1 MITKTIGTGGDYAT
15 IYAATRAFSYDVYG
29 ALNDDVTFNIIS
41 DVSEIS
47 GGDFTWIDMNGHTV
61 RLTCNYNETN
71 ISDWQNWYKIN
82 CQEANGFQLYPE
94 GFSATKTGT
103 FQVDHIYVMGKTAGG
118 FATCLRSG
126 SSSLAN
132 FVVYNCFFFCPQGA
146 ATLSIYADYGG
157 QPSVTVTIRT
167 CLISGGDCSLITE
180 SGFRG
185 TLNVYNTSL
194 ISNDLRTV
202 YMRGTGTRNFTNTV
216 SIRGGTTGDAFYKD
230 STDGT
235 IIANYVNCACD
246 DASITDTA
254 DSQTNCLENIAS
266 ADEFVSLDDTNAE
279 FLFPKSGGNIATGG
293 IDAGYSTD
301 IVGSPIPGPDR
312 LYSIGCHE
320 FQGTPPFAGTGVG
333 LEFAIDSDNI
343 VADEGKVTST
353 IDSVAINT
361 TNFQLKLRTLDG
373 DTLTEYL
380 VCDPD
385 TDQVD
390 LKKEAKLSTLNA
402 ATTDTDKF
410 LVSDSGAVKYRTG
423 AEALSDIGAAAALSG
438 TANKVAKFTSTTAIG
453 DSSITDTG
461 SLVSVA
467 SGAKVNIDNVTDAT
481 NGTDGSLQTDGG
493 LSVAKKAY
501 IGTNLTVVADVDVG
515 GTLSTDGRI
524 LDVKT
529 KTDTYIA
536 TTDDDVIV
544 CNKET
549 AMTVTLP
556 VASGGGR
563 RFIIKNIGAGIVTV
577 DGDSS
582 DTIDGETTQALS
594 QWSSMQVVDYAAN
607 KWVIV

>member
-1 MITKTIGTGGDYAT
+1 MTI
-15 IYAATRAFSYDVYG
+15 
-29 ALNDDVTFNIIS
+29 
-41 DVSEIS
+41 
-47 GGDFTWIDMNGHTV
+47 
-61 RLTCNYNETN
+61 
-71 ISDWQNWYKIN
+71 K
-82 CQEANGFQLYPE
+82 
-94 GFSATKTGT
+94 
-103 FQVDHIYVMGKTAGG
+103 
-118 FATCLRSG
+118 
-126 SSSLAN
+126 
-132 FVVYNCFFFCPQGA
+132 
-146 ATLSIYADYGG
+146 
-157 QPSVTVTIRT
+157 
-167 CLISGGDCSLITE
+167 
-180 SGFRG
+180 
-185 TLNVYNTSL
+185 
-194 ISNDLRTV
+194 
-202 YMRGTGTRNFTNTV
+202 
-216 SIRGGTTGDAFYKD
+216 
-230 STDGT
+230 
-235 IIANYVNCACD
+235 
-246 DASITDTA
+246 
-254 DSQTNCLENIAS
+254 
-266 ADEFVSLDDTNAE
+266 
-279 FLFPKSGGNIATGG
+279 
-293 IDAGYSTD
+293 
-301 IVGSPIPGPDR
+301 
-312 LYSIGCHE
+312 
-320 FQGTPPFAGTGVG
+320 
-333 LEFAIDSDNI
+333 
-343 VADEGKVTST
+343 VAST

-594 QWSSMQVVDYAAN
+594 QWTSMQVVDYAAN